1 MGLLSRIGKEFS
13 GQFGK
18 TVPHHRWGETLGLTR
33 EAMSLPQ
40 MASVP
45 LSAGALGAGAG
56 AAFGAASGG
65 DPMEGAMQGA
75 GLGALAG
82 GVGIAPLMAKRLVTA
97 IAAALK
103 QTRPDLPD
111 DVILR
116 EAERRLQMTP
126 PEKIAEIV
134 GDSSRKMGAQGVPQ
148 GQIDDYWKN
157 YRGS

>member
-40 MASVP
+40 RASVP

-82 GVGIAPLMAKRLVTA
+82 GIGIAPLMSKRLVIA
-97 IAAALK
+97 IAQALK
-103 QTRPDLPD
+103 QQAPQAADAE
-111 DVILR
+111 VIQQ
-116 EAERRLQMTP
+116 AQ
-126 PEKIAEIV
+126 
-134 GDSSRKMGAQGVPQ
+134 KMAAAMQANPAARSQVEQILGPMDW
-148 GQIDDYWKN
+148 GQ
-157 YRGS
+157 